1 MKISWVTRAFAD
13 YRLPVFLELNKLSGG
28 NLSLIYNKEIVKPH
42 LANAIDSALG
52 NRSVGLSGEKRIV
65 GKNRENAAF
74 ANTGIRIPYQ
84 KKLIKSIKQT
94 KPDVLISDGFFQWTY
109 GPLLVNLTKG
119 IPHIMCY
126 ERTAHTER
134 NVQWYRVAYRKMA
147 MKMINHIICSGS
159 LCGDYVRSLGF
170 PDSRIS
176 YGHMVA
182 DVNSLSVINAAITDD
197 EIQELKQQFGA
208 KYIFLYTG
216 QIIKRKGIIE
226 LLTAWRGSQA
236 NNHKD
241 IALVLIGSGD
251 QTEEIQRLIYTFKIE
266 NVHLTGRVPYEQIAT
281 YYALADLFII
291 PTLEDNW
298 SLVVPEAMATGLPI
312 ACSVYNGLWPELV
325 TPENGWVFDPLNNT
339 EFVRSLNDIFSQRDS
354 FQKMGIKSKEIVQ
367 SHTPQK
373 AAEVIW
379 QACLNA
385 IKDH

>member
-28 NLSLIYNKEIVKPH
+28 NLTLIYNKEIVKPH
-42 LANAIDSALG
+42 LANALDSALG
-52 NRSVGLSGEKRIV
+52 NRSIGLSGEKRIV

-84 KKLIKSIKQT
+84 KKLIKSIKQSE
-94 KPDVLISDGFFQWTY
+94 PDVLISDGFFQWTY
-109 GPLLVNLTKG
+109 GPLLVNLTIG

-134 NVQWYRVAYRKMA
+134 NVQWYRFLYRKMA
-147 MKMINHIICSGS
+147 MKLIDHIICSGS

-170 PDSRIS
+170 SENQIS

-182 DVNSLSVINAAITDD
+182 DVNSLSIKTAAITDN
-197 EIQELKQQFGA
+197 EILEMKQPFNT
-208 KYIFLYTG
+208 KYAFLYTG
-216 QIIKRKGIIE
+216 QIIKRKGIKE
-226 LLTAWRGSQA
+226 LVNAWHLSML

-241 IALVLIGSGD
+241 VALILIGSGD
-251 QTEEIQRLIYTFKIE
+251 KMQEIQQMIHTLKIE
-266 NVHLTGRVPYEQIAT
+266 NVHLIGRVPYEQIAT

-312 ACSVYNGLWPELV
+312 ACSVYNGLWPEMV
-325 TPENGWVFDPLNNT
+325 TPGNGWIFDPLNT
-339 EFVRSLNDIFSQRDS
+339 EEFAKSLNDIFSQRDS
-354 FQKMGIKSKEIVQ
+354 FQKMGNKSKEIVQ
-367 SHTPQK
+367 SYTPQK
-373 AAEVIW
+373 AAEGIW
-379 QACLNA
+379 QACNIA
-385 IKDH
+385 IDNS